1 MNSSFKNPL
10 NSLGIMPVVKTDA
23 KWDEIYEK
31 VFEIFKEINVT
42 QPTSFRDN
50 EGVNGL
56 RCFTGFGMVLD
67 FWMGMQRNSG
77 SERWRSVYDPS
88 VDLKDI
94 NLEVSSKK
102 HNCVYNLGGKPISDR
117 QVGVLQ

>member
-1 MNSSFKNPL
+1 
-10 NSLGIMPVVKTDA
+10 MPVVKTDA

-50 EGVNGL
+50 DRSDDSGL
-56 RCFTGFGMVLD
+56 RCFTGFGSVSVVD
-67 FWMGMQRNSG
+67 FWMGMQRDAYDV
-77 SERWRSVYDPS
+77 WRSIYDPS
-88 VDLKDI
+88 VDLEDI
-94 NLEVSSKK
+94 NLEVSSEK

-117 QVGVLQ
+117 